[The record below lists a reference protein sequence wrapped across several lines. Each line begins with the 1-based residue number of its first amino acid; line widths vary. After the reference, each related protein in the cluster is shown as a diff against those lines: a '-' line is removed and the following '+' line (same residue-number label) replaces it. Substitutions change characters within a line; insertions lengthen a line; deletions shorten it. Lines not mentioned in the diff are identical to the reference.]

1 MVQINKENFV
11 RTLRVRVKDK
21 HAEMLCAQARDVN
34 FVWNF
39 VNELSEKHTRRTG
52 KFFSAYDLDKY
63 TAGASK
69 EGLTLHSQTVQAVSQ
84 EFVTRRKQFKKIKL
98 AWRKSAGSRRSLG
111 WIPVKASALGYRD
124 GQVRYQGQAISIWDS
139 YGLSKYE
146 LGSGSFSEDS
156 RGRWYLNTTIK
167 VKRAPVPQVLPD
179 SAAAPAHTDTACAG
193 DTLGPPDVAQSVGID
208 LGLNTRAVASDGRR
222 LEGREY
228 RALEA
233 KLGLAQRA
241 GKKIEVKNIHAL
253 IKNRRRDAMH
263 KFSTTMT
270 RQYGAIFVGDV
281 SSKNLIKTK
290 MAKSVLDA
298 GWASLKTMLEYKS
311 ACAGVWFEQIN
322 EAYTTQICS
331 CCGIISLSSPKGRAG
346 LGIREWSC
354 ANCGS
359 LNDRDLNA
367 ARNILARGHARLAGG
382 IPVL

>member
-1 MVQINKENFV
+1 MGQVNKNYVV

-21 HAEMLCAQARDVN
+21 HAAMLCAQAREVN
-34 FVWNF
+34 LVWNF

-52 KFFSAYDLDKY
+52 KFFSAFDLNRY
-63 TAGASK
+63 TTGAGK
-69 EGLTLHSQTVQAVSQ
+69 EGLSLHSQTVQAINE
-84 EFVTRRKQFKKIKL
+84 EFVTRRKQFRKIKL

-111 WIPVKASALGYRD
+111 WIPVKASALGYRN

-167 VKRAPVPQVLPD
+167 VKRAPITAVL
-179 SAAAPAHTDTACAG
+179 PAHTDTACAG
-193 DTLGPPDVAQSVGID
+193 DTPGTPDVARSVGID
-208 LGLNTRAVASDGRR
+208 LGLKTRAVASDGQR

-233 KLGLAQRA
+233 KLGLAQRT
-241 GKKIEVKNIHAL
+241 GKKIEVKNIHAM

-281 SSKNLIKTK
+281 STKTLIKTK

-311 ACAGVWFEQIN
+311 AYAGVWFEQIN
-322 EAYTTQICS
+322 EAYTTQTCLRCKGIS
-331 CCGIISLSSPKGRAG
+331 CSSPKGRAG
-346 LGIREWSC
+346 LGIREWVC
-354 ANCGS
+354 ADCGP

-382 IPVL
+382 ISVL